1 MIDLT
6 KTEEL
11 IRISPNQEG
20 FCVSIET
27 SGSCIP
33 KCPAINVLRPNGIVI
48 CLGLMK
54 IFFSVSPD
62 QFIHKKI
69 RF

>member
-1 MIDLT
+1 LT

-11 IRISPNQEG
+11 FRVSPNQEG
-20 FCVSIET
+20 FCGSIET
-27 SGSCIP
+27 NGSSIT
-33 KCPAINVLRPNGIVI
+33 KCPAINVLKPNGIVI

-54 IFFSVSPD
+54 IVFSVSPD